1 MKILVTGGAGFLGTN
16 LVIDLLR
23 QGHSVD
29 VIDNECTSELVDL
42 TGNVVDVFGDKSG
55 LRVWDV
61 DVKDPTW
68 VTDDYFM
75 ETDVVYH
82 LACPASPPM
91 YQRNHLDTLMTAFMG
106 TKRVLEFAGLRNVP
120 MLFTSTSEIYGDPE
134 VSPQPETYWGKVNS
148 YGPRSCYDCGKRAAE
163 ALCYAYTKEVGVDV
177 RIARLFNTYGPHM
190 ASNDGRVV
198 SNFIMQ
204 ALRGESITV
213 YGQGQQVRSLC
224 YVDDTIAGI
233 QAIMH
238 KRPLES
244 TVSIFNIGNPEPIT
258 MMDLAKEIIS
268 LTGTD
273 SEIIYQAMP
282 IDDPQT
288 RCPDIMRAKTIL
300 DWQPRVGRTEGLKK
314 TVEYFRRFV

>member
-106 TKRVLEFAGLRNVP
+106 TKRVLEFAGQ
-120 MLFTSTSEIYGDPE
+120 IG
-134 VSPQPETYWGKVNS
+134 
-148 YGPRSCYDCGKRAAE
+148 RAH
-163 ALCYAYTKEVGVDV
+163 V
-177 RIARLFNTYGPHM
+177 
-190 ASNDGRVV
+190 
-198 SNFIMQ
+198 
-204 ALRGESITV
+204 
-213 YGQGQQVRSLC
+213 
-224 YVDDTIAGI
+224 
-233 QAIMH
+233 
-238 KRPLES
+238 
-244 TVSIFNIGNPEPIT
+244 
-258 MMDLAKEIIS
+258 
-268 LTGTD
+268 
-273 SEIIYQAMP
+273 
-282 IDDPQT
+282 
-288 RCPDIMRAKTIL
+288 
-300 DWQPRVGRTEGLKK
+300 
-314 TVEYFRRFV
+314 